1 MAYTENTGGG
11 GGFADLLTGLAS
23 DISGLFRKE
32 IELAKAEASEKL
44 DDAMKA
50 GRNLAIGA
58 VLAIGVI
65 GVFLA
70 ALVAGGTALL
80 VQWGV
85 AEPAAN
91 FISALVVTII
101 VGAIAWAMIAR
112 GMTELKANKL
122 NMQRTAQSLQMDA
135 AAVRESF

>member
-1 MAYTENTGGG
+1 MAYTEHGGMG
-11 GGFADLLTGLAS
+11 LGDLLGGLVS

-58 VLAIGVI
+58 VLAIGAI

-70 ALVAGGTALL
+70 ALVSGGTTIL
-80 VQWGV
+80 VGLGMT
-85 AEPAAN
+85 ELAAN
-91 FISALVVTII
+91 FVSALVVTLVVAI
-101 VGAIAWAMIAR
+101 IAWAMIAR
-112 GMTELKANKL
+112 GMAELKANKL